1 MALDPALIT
10 ALDAAVAEAGQSK
23 AVAQR
28 LQAWLTA
35 LGDGDTSEDS
45 SLQFYANVLSALT
58 VGLADEG

>member
-10 ALDAAVAEAGQSK
+10 ALEAAVADAGQSK
-23 AVAQR
+23 AVTQR

-45 SLQFYANVLSALT
+45 SLQFYTTVLNALS
-58 VGLADEG
+58 VEASDEG